1 MGGHGREAINNSLV
15 YTGRA
20 ATLRNAGHPGGDGK
34 EQRKVRLPD
43 FYVLFYGC
51 SHFRR
56 GKTHKQ
62 CPDKLSLLQNPQI
75 FHTGDIQVEVCR
87 RFLTENQLKTHT
99 VSPPKPP
106 NSHRQ
111 PLNPALFDQIHTVS
125 WACAPARCSLL
136 WRRLT
141 ADLKAPHSAL
151 YIVPVTPQYTLSKE
165 GLATELYA
173 SITNLQRP
181 SCEVAAVLNFKFP
194 SLKKKKKKKNHISS
208 AAQKLASPKEL
219 LSGSSAG

>member
-1 MGGHGREAINNSLV
+1 MLMRWKAAGAGEGLGRLLTMKTQGWLERKNSNWPGMMGGHGREAINNSLV

-34 EQRKVRLPD
+34 EKRKVRLPD
-43 FYVLFYGC
+43 FYVLFHGC

-99 VSPPKPP
+99 VPPPKTTRPLSPSTLVPP
-106 NSHRQ
+106 
-111 PLNPALFDQIHTVS
+111 PT
-125 WACAPARCSLL
+125 
-136 WRRLT
+136 
-141 ADLKAPHSAL
+141 
-151 YIVPVTPQYTLSKE
+151 
-165 GLATELYA
+165 
-173 SITNLQRP
+173 
-181 SCEVAAVLNFKFP
+181 FK
-194 SLKKKKKKKNHISS
+194 SS
-208 AAQKLASPKEL
+208 AF
-219 LSGSSAG
+219 